1 MIPHARA
8 LAGSAS
14 TLSIPVIKSPLLRRP
29 EPTTSLALCL
39 PTRLLT
45 TLGTA
50 VDMPAVARLV
60 DDERL
65 ATTATLKRDSSQDP
79 STGRQKLDPGSG
91 HLDTGIVGITILVW
105 GGAYLPAPL
114 FPTSSTQI
122 VDRAISW
129 HGPWGPVGSVILVL
143 KKAGGD
149 IASPIHQRQ
158 PSPP

>member
-91 HLDTGIVGITILVW
+91 HLDTGIVWYYDLGVGRRLPPRAPFPDIVNSDRRPRHFLAW
-105 GGAYLPAPL
+105 ALGSGG
-114 FPTSSTQI
+114 
-122 VDRAISW
+122 
-129 HGPWGPVGSVILVL
+129 VGDSG
-143 KKAGGD
+143 AQEG
-149 IASPIHQRQ
+149 RW
-158 PSPP
+158 